1 MSVPSSPSG
10 SEDFAA
16 FLDAELQS
24 GSSDTKSHSDNGD
37 NIIRAEESNQDFPP
51 QKGKKRK
58 QCDNDSDVSSR
69 PTPASSLVDS
79 QVSDIDGAVKNNSC
93 PPHPGFL
100 YGLCIR
106 CGLLKPSDEPTDE
119 RNVALRYIHVGLEV
133 SRSEAER
140 IRSNELEKIL
150 SKRKLYLVL
159 DLDHTLL
166 NSARF
171 VEVTFDED
179 AYLRSVYLG
188 KEGLPAV
195 GTGTAPESCKGSGL
209 HHLQSLLMW
218 TKLRPYVHEF
228 LKEASKL
235 FELHLYTMGE
245 RIYAQAM
252 AHILDPMRCLFGSR
266 IISQSDSTCRTA
278 KDLDVML
285 GAESAVIILDDTEGV
300 WPRHKENL
308 ILMERYHFF
317 GSSCKQFGIASASLL
332 EAEKDESE
340 NEGTLANTLELLR
353 RVHTAF
359 FDGSYQDAR
368 GETQSYEGEQDVRKI
383 LHSIRSRVLAG
394 CKVVFSRIFPSGLP
408 TPEMHPLWRLA
419 EGLGAVCSTSLDAS
433 VTHVIAVDKGTD
445 KARWAQQNNCH
456 LVHPRWVE
464 AALHTWQ
471 RPSEEDYSVSDAP
484 KTTTFSKTVTKE
496 RPDRESLM
504 LELRSETTSETA

>member
-16 FLDAELQS
+16 FLDTELQS
-24 GSSDTKSHSDNGD
+24 ASSEGKSISDNSENHSDQ
-37 NIIRAEESNQDFPP
+37 EYP
-51 QKGKKRK
+51 QKEGKKRK
-58 QCDNDSDVSSR
+58 QRDNDSDSSSR
-69 PTPASSLVDS
+69 PAPVSSHPVNDRLTN
-79 QVSDIDGAVKNNSC
+79 SDGNAKSNSC

-100 YGLCIR
+100 HGLCIR
-106 CGLLKPSDEPTDE
+106 CGLLKPSDEVNDE
-119 RNVALRYIHVGLEV
+119 RNVALRYIHAGLEV
-133 SRSEAER
+133 SSLEAER

-179 AYLRSVYLG
+179 AYLRSVYLDV
-188 KEGLPAV
+188 ECLPAPAER
-195 GTGTAPESCKGSGL
+195 GSAPESCKGSGL
-209 HHLQSLLMW
+209 HNLQNLQMW
-218 TKLRPYVHEF
+218 TKLRPYVHDF
-228 LKEASKL
+228 LKEASQL

-252 AHILDPMRCLFGSR
+252 AYILDPMGRLFGSR
-266 IISQSDSTCRTA
+266 VISQSDSTCRTA

-340 NEGTLANTLELLR
+340 RDGTLANTLELLR
-353 RVHTAF
+353 CVHTAF
-359 FDGSYQDAR
+359 FDGYYQDAR
-368 GETQSYEGEQDVRKI
+368 GVTQHYEGERDVRKI
-383 LHSIRSRVLAG
+383 LQSIRSRVLAG
-394 CKVVFSRIFPSGLP
+394 CKIVFSRVFPTGLP
-408 TPEMHPLWRLA
+408 SPEMQPLWRLA

-433 VTHVIAVDKGTD
+433 VTHVVAVDKGTD
-445 KARWAQQNNCH
+445 KARWAQQHNCH

-464 AALHTWQ
+464 AALHTWKQ
-471 RPSEEDYSVSDAP
+471 PSEEDYSVSEAP
-484 KTTTFSKTVTKE
+484 YLTTFSKTVNKE
-496 RPDRESLM
+496 RPVHESVVDVST
-504 LELRSETTSETA
+504 SETT